1 MRRVSDQLG
10 PIGPA
15 LAAALIV
22 AMAGTVLSL
31 ILPGYFVFIG
41 TSAIVAAVALLGLGV
56 VTGAAGMISL
66 CQLSFAAIG
75 AWIVSGLN
83 VLRFPGGPLVWL
95 AFGAIGA
102 GLVGLLVGLP
112 ALRLRGVNLAVVTI
126 GFAAA
131 VDELVTLVRF
141 PGANE
146 FITVPAPPGFT
157 NDRSFFLL
165 ATLLLAVSVFAVQ
178 ILRGTRAGTGWV
190 FLAFSERGLATAGA
204 SVPLTKLS
212 AFAVSATL
220 GGLSGGIVTMQVG
233 LASSETFVPL
243 QSLALYVLSIVVG
256 SYLVDMAVF
265 GGILFVAIPEILR
278 RLGLPQDWGLVLF
291 GVLGVQA
298 LASSSNLGQTIR
310 DALLR
315 RRGPLPAPVPLSDPP
330 AVAPEAVEGRL
341 LDVRDLGVAFGATR
355 ALQDV
360 NLSLSSGQVHALIG
374 PNGAGKSTFV
384 DALSGFLP
392 DHTGTIV
399 FDGIRVGRSSPTRIA
414 RLGLRRTYQ
423 QDRVPTGVSVGAYV
437 RFVAGRRLKRE
448 ELDDLLAFFSC
459 PAAATPLTQ
468 VDVGSR
474 RLVEVAAQVASRPRL
489 LLLDE
494 PAAGLSHE
502 GHIALGDRLGRVA
515 ARYGTAL
522 LLIEHDLDLVRQVC
536 PTVTVLN
543 FGQVLAEGPQEATL
557 ASTEVARAYM
567 GEAVTT

>member
-1 MRRVSDQLG
+1 MRRVNSRLG
-10 PIGPA
+10 PFGPA
-15 LAAALIV
+15 SGAALIV
-22 AMAGTVLSL
+22 AGVGAVLSL
-31 ILPGYFVFIG
+31 VLPGYFVFLG

-56 VTGAAGMISL
+56 VTGSAGMISL

-75 AWIVSGLN
+75 AWIMSELN

-95 AFGAIGA
+95 AAGAVGA
-102 GLVGLLVGLP
+102 GLIGVLVGLP

-131 VDELVTLVRF
+131 VDELITLLAF
-141 PGANE
+141 PGTKE
-146 FITVPAPPGFT
+146 FLTVPGPPGFT
-157 NDRSFFLL
+157 TDRSFFLL
-165 ATLLLAVSVFAVQ
+165 AALLLALSVFAVQ
-178 ILRGTRAGTGWV
+178 LLRGTRAGSGWV
-190 FLAFSERGLATAGA
+190 FLAFSERGLATAGG

-233 LASSETFVPL
+233 IASPETFVPL

-256 SYLVDMAVF
+256 SHLVDMAVF
-265 GGILFVAIPEILR
+265 GGILFVAIPEILKR
-278 RLGLPQDWGLVLF
+278 IGVPQDWGLVLF

-298 LASSSNLGQTIR
+298 LASRSTLGQTIR
-310 DALLR
+310 DVLMR
-315 RRGPLPAPVPLSDPP
+315 RRGPMLIAAPLPDPP
-330 AVAPEAVEGRL
+330 PITSLQPKEQI
-341 LDVRDLGVAFGATR
+341 LDVRGLGVTFGATK
-355 ALQDV
+355 ALSSVD
-360 NLSLSSGQVHALIG
+360 LTLTSGQVHALIG
-374 PNGAGKSTFV
+374 PNGAGKSTLV

-399 FDGIRVGRSSPTRIA
+399 FEAIDFGHSSPTRIA

-423 QDRVPTGVSVGAYV
+423 QDRVPTGLSVGAYV
-437 RFVAGRRLKRE
+437 RFVARRRLGRE
-448 ELDDLLAFFSC
+448 EIDDLLSFFGC
-459 PAAATPLTQ
+459 PTATTPLAR

-474 RLVEVAAQVASRPRL
+474 RLVEVAAQIASRPRL

-502 GHIALGDRLGRVA
+502 GHIALGDRLSRVA
-515 ARYGTAL
+515 ERYGTAL

-543 FGQVLAEGPQEATL
+543 FGCVLAEGPQESTL
-557 ASTEVARAYM
+557 ASAEVARAYM
-567 GEAVTT
+567 GETGLT

>member
-1 MRRVSDQLG
+1 MRRVSDKLG
-10 PIGPA
+10 PIGSA
-15 LAAALIV
+15 LVAALVV
-22 AMAGTVLSL
+22 AAAGTVLSFV
-31 ILPGYFVFIG
+31 LPGYFVFIG

-56 VTGAAGMISL
+56 VTGSAGMISL

-75 AWIVSGLN
+75 AWIMSELSL
-83 VLRFPGGPLVWL
+83 LRFPGGPLVWL
-95 AFGAIGA
+95 ACGAMGA

-131 VDELVTLVRF
+131 VDELVALLGF
-141 PGANE
+141 PGAKQ
-146 FITVPAPPGFT
+146 FLTVSAPPGFT

-165 ATLLLAVSVFAVQ
+165 AALLLAVSVFAIQ
-178 ILRGTRAGTGWV
+178 LLRGTRTGSGWV

-204 SVPLTKLS
+204 SVVLTKLS

-233 LASSETFVPL
+233 LTSSETFVPL

-256 SYLVDMAVF
+256 SHLVDMAVF
-265 GGILFVAIPEILR
+265 GGILFVAIPEILK
-278 RLGLPQDWGLVLF
+278 RLGVPQDWGLVLF

-298 LASSSNLGQTIR
+298 LASKSNLGQTIR
-310 DALLR
+310 DALR
-315 RRGPLPAPVPLSDPP
+315 HRRGPLPAPVPLSHPP
-330 AVAPEAVEGRL
+330 TATPRTIEKQL
-341 LDVRDLGVAFGATR
+341 LDVRNLGVAFGATR

-360 NLSLSSGQVHALIG
+360 DLDLSSGQVHALIG
-374 PNGAGKSTFV
+374 PNGAGKSTLV

-392 DHTGTIV
+392 HHTGTIV
-399 FDGIRVGRSSPTRIA
+399 FDGTRLGRSSPTRIA

-423 QDRVPTGVSVGAYV
+423 QDRVPTGLSVGAYV
-437 RFVAGRRLKRE
+437 RFVAGRRVTRE
-448 ELDDLLAFFSC
+448 ELDDLLAFFDC
-459 PAAATPLTQ
+459 PAAATPLTR

-536 PTVTVLN
+536 PTVTVLD
-543 FGQVLAEGPQEATL
+543 FGRVLAEGPQESTL

-567 GEAVTT
+567 GETLM